1 MRDPVPLKFRN
12 PLLITF
18 LFNFNIIK
26 DGYQKLTFT
35 HFPLLISVFYVLYL
49 FSITHQ
55 YIDFIYIH
63 CPSAALRSC
72 LRLYHHLNTALPMM
86 ITYPVMLSAS
96 GI

>member
-35 HFPLLISVFYVLYL
+35 HFPLLISVFYVLFSIHFYL
-49 FSITHQ
+49 FTARVRL
-55 YIDFIYIH
+55 DIYYF
-63 CPSAALRSC
+63 LQ
-72 LRLYHHLNTALPMM
+72 LTVNLPP
-86 ITYPVMLSAS
+86 YDPVSDCTT
-96 GI
+96 I